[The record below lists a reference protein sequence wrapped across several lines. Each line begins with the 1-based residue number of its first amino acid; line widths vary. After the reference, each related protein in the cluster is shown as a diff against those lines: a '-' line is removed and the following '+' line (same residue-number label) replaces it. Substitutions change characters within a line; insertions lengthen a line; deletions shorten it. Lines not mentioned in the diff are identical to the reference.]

1 VKVGERLEVLDT
13 ESGNGSGAV
22 CRLVRRPGLKQD
34 HSELER
40 DLRGSARVYS
50 KVLVEE
56 NKNELLAN
64 QLALPLVP
72 PNVSVKIT

>member
-1 VKVGERLEVLDT
+1 MLGWTVL
-13 ESGNGSGAV
+13 SQ
-22 CRLVRRPGLKQD
+22 LKQD

-56 NKNELLAN
+56 NKNERTKAR
-64 QLALPLVP
+64 
-72 PNVSVKIT
+72 

>member
-1 VKVGERLEVLDT
+1 
-13 ESGNGSGAV
+13 
-22 CRLVRRPGLKQD
+22 LVRRPGLKQD

-56 NKNELLAN
+56 NKNERTKASLRN
-64 QLALPLVP
+64 SKP
-72 PNVSVKIT
+72 PET

>member
-1 VKVGERLEVLDT
+1 MPSQKSSDG
-13 ESGNGSGAV
+13 GSEPRIENIQF
-22 CRLVRRPGLKQD
+22 CRLVRCPGLKQD

-56 NKNELLAN
+56 NKNERTKAR
-64 QLALPLVP
+64 
-72 PNVSVKIT
+72 